1 MDHTKIL
8 NAYLSRL
15 TTADLENILKH
26 DRKCL
31 EQMLNGNNSA
41 QLDAQAG
48 FYAAV
53 ANAVNN
59 MAAYDIAL
67 IERAIAQDQ
76 TLSKTEQWVKQVNKD
91 IREGLA

>member
-15 TTADLENILKH
+15 TTVDLENILKH
-26 DRKCL
+26 DKQCL
-31 EQMLNGNNSA
+31 AAMLNGNNSA

-67 IERAIAQDQ
+67 IERAI
-76 TLSKTEQWVKQVNKD
+76 
-91 IREGLA
+91 EGVTA

>member
-26 DRKCL
+26 DKQCL
-31 EQMLNGNNSA
+31 AAMLNGNNRA

-59 MAAYDIAL
+59 LSKHDLKL
-67 IERAIAQDQ
+67 IESVIERVTA
-76 TLSKTEQWVKQVNKD
+76 
-91 IREGLA
+91 

>member
-1 MDHTKIL
+1 VDHTNIL

-26 DRKCL
+26 ENRRL
-31 EQMLNGNNSA
+31 QEMLNGNRNSQA
-41 QLDAQAG
+41 QAQAG

-59 MAAYDIAL
+59 LSKHDLEL
-67 IERAIAQDQ
+67 IEGVIERVTA
-76 TLSKTEQWVKQVNKD
+76 
-91 IREGLA
+91 

>member
-41 QLDAQAG
+41 QLVAQAG

-59 MAAYDIAL
+59 MAAYDIEL
-67 IERAIAQDQ
+67 IERAI
-76 TLSKTEQWVKQVNKD
+76 
-91 IREGLA
+91 EGVTA

>member
-26 DRKCL
+26 DKQCL
-31 EQMLNGNNSA
+31 AAMLNGNNRA

-53 ANAVNN
+53 ANAINN
-59 MAAYDIAL
+59 LSKHDLEL
-67 IERAIAQDQ
+67 IERTI
-76 TLSKTEQWVKQVNKD
+76 
-91 IREGLA
+91 EGVTA